1 MSVATSPNETKNKS
15 SENIEQPKVSTTV
28 PTQNPAAVV
37 VETEAD
43 KNWKEFRK
51 GREEDR
57 KRREDAE
64 RRASEKEAEA
74 IALKQAL
81 EAIVNKPSSS
91 TPSSPGMEMQ
101 DEDDDSRIKRIVA
114 QAIGDTEKK
123 YAERQRIQE
132 AKDLPHKLVSSFSD
146 FNSVCTTEN
155 LDYLDFHHPEVSNAF
170 KERPESFNKWADIYK
185 YIKKSIPNPDS
196 RKEEKKIEKNLGK
209 PQSMSIP
216 GVTNSGDSAPRK
228 LDDKMRAD
236 NWARMLRVMKGV
248 A

>member
-1 MSVATSPNETKNKS
+1 MSVSSSPEIKNKPA
-15 SENIEQPKVSTTV
+15 ENIEQPKVSTPV
-28 PTQNPAAVV
+28 PTPNVAPVI

-57 KRREDAE
+57 KKREEAE

-74 IALKQAL
+74 LALKQAL
-81 EAIVNKPSSS
+81 EAIVSKNISATHSS
-91 TPSSPGMEMQ
+91 TGMEMQ

-132 AKDLPHKLVSSFSD
+132 AKELPQKLVSNFSD

-155 LDYLDFHHPEVSNAF
+155 LDYLDFHHPEVSAAF

-196 RKEEKKIEKNLGK
+196 KKEEKKVDRNLSK
-209 PQSMSIP
+209 PQSMNIP
-216 GVTNSGDSAPRK
+216 GVTHTGDSSPRQ
-228 LDDKMRAD
+228 LDDKRRAE
-236 NWARMLRVMKGV
+236 NWSRMVRVMKGV
-248 A
+248 S